1 MEKLVSV
8 LIPAYNHEKY
18 IKKAIESV
26 LNQTYKNIEVI
37 VEDDCS
43 TDNTV
48 REIKKIK
55 DKRLKTIFSKK
66 NKGPVKTMNHLLSI
80 CKGDYIAILGS
91 DDVWYP
97 DKLEKQLPY
106 FKNKK
111 IGAVFSMMDVVD
123 ENDRINEND
132 PIIEIFKN
140 KNMSR
145 GQRMRCF
152 FEKGNHLCHPTSIIS
167 RKAFEDIGYYN
178 CAYRQLHDF
187 DYWVRLTSKY
197 DIYILNDKLIGY
209 RRVSNGQNLSSA
221 TNEHI
226 LMHINEENNIIQYLF
241 KIIDDNTFI
250 DGFKPLFKN
259 KDSSSKNELI
269 CEKFLIL
276 LKTRIGNV
284 NNKYL
289 AINYL
294 STLDNCNEI
303 MKLLEKKYNYK
314 LEKFYKDNARL
325 HNFYDDNIIMNND
338 ESIRHYRDDYEQLH
352 KEYEK
357 AVDELNRLYNSKSW
371 KITKPLRFITE
382 RIKK

>member
-1 MEKLVSV
+1 M
-8 LIPAYNHEKY
+8 
-18 IKKAIESV
+18 
-26 LNQTYKNIEVI
+26 
-37 VEDDCS
+37 
-43 TDNTV
+43 
-48 REIKKIK
+48 
-55 DKRLKTIFSKK
+55 
-66 NKGPVKTMNHLLSI
+66 
-80 CKGDYIAILGS
+80 
-91 DDVWYP
+91 
-97 DKLEKQLPY
+97 
-106 FKNKK
+106 
-111 IGAVFSMMDVVD
+111 
-123 ENDRINEND
+123 
-132 PIIEIFKN
+132 
-140 KNMSR
+140 
-145 GQRMRCF
+145 
-152 FEKGNHLCHPTSIIS
+152 CHPTSIIS

>member
-1 MEKLVSV
+1 
-8 LIPAYNHEKY
+8 
-18 IKKAIESV
+18 
-26 LNQTYKNIEVI
+26 
-37 VEDDCS
+37 
-43 TDNTV
+43 
-48 REIKKIK
+48 
-55 DKRLKTIFSKK
+55 
-66 NKGPVKTMNHLLSI
+66 MNHLLSI

-167 RKAFEDIGYYN
+167 RKAFEDIGY
-178 CAYRQLHDF
+178 
-187 DYWVRLTSKY
+187 WVRLTSKY

-241 KIIDDNTFI
+241 KIIDDNTFV

-259 KDSSSKNELI
+259 KNSSSKNELI

-276 LKTRIGNV
+276 LGSKIGDV

-303 MKLLEKKYNYK
+303 MELLEKKYNYK
-314 LEKFYKDNARL
+314 LAKFYKDNARL
-325 HNFYDDNIIMNND
+325 HNFYDDNIIMNNN

-352 KEYEK
+352 NEYEK

-371 KITKPLRFITE
+371 KITKPLRFVTE